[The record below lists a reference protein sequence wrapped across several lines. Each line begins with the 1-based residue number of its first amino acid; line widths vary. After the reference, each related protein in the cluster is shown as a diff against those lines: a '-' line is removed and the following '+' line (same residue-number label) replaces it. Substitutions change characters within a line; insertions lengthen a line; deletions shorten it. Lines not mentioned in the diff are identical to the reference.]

1 MDKRGFIKL
10 AGLGAGIVFSNSLNF
25 RGVEAA
31 ASSISKAEAVS
42 RVHFT
47 PDKVGEFHF
56 SCDVFCGDGHE
67 DMTGT
72 VIVKE

>member
-31 ASSISKAEAVS
+31 ASSISIA
-42 RVHFT
+42 
-47 PDKVGEFHF
+47 GEDFYFVLLSDAHWG
-56 SCDVFCGDGHE
+56 S
-67 DMTGT
+67 TGRRST
-72 VIVKE
+72 RMQYRC